1 MCSPHGLHGGCRNL
15 RFDIRVRGGF
25 QIIQLASDLGI
36 LEYVG
41 LAELFEKLSAN
52 GPPRILLDMSTV
64 TSINSTCGAVIVEHW
79 KQYTDAGGY
88 FAILSPSYATRQFLA
103 VAGIEHRVECFDSV
117 EGAIEAC
124 PAGE

>member
-1 MCSPHGLHGGCRNL
+1 MQFPGLHGGCRNL

-41 LAELFEKLSAN
+41 LTELFEKLSAN

-64 TSINSTCGAVIVEHW
+64 TSINSTCGAVIIEHW
-79 KQYTDAGGY
+79 KQYTEAGGY
-88 FAILSPSYATRQFLA
+88 FGLLSPSYVTLQFLT
-103 VAGIEHRVECFDSV
+103 VAGIEHLVECFDSV
-117 EGAIEAC
+117 EDALEAGS
-124 PAGE
+124 AAE